1 MEKRAGLIAFFS
13 SAFAGEE
20 DEEVRLRKVMLL
32 FYSILISLL
41 AVLWGTIYW
50 VFGEPLAAAIPLSY
64 SLLSWCSIGL
74 FLLTHRYGFWRT
86 SQLLLS
92 LFLPFALLVVLGGLV
107 SSSAVVLWSLISAVG
122 ALLFPG
128 RRQPWLWFS
137 GYLVLVVASGL
148 VELFTP
154 WSNQLPAG
162 LVTGFFVMN
171 IAGVSTVAF
180 VLLQYFIKQRE
191 LAGRLLRV
199 EQEKSE
205 RLLLNVLPKRIAPL
219 LKEGQQRIAE
229 RFDEASVLFADLV
242 GFTPLSAKIPPA
254 QMVELLNA
262 YFSRFDELADRYGVE
277 KIRTVGDSYMAASG
291 VPVPQPD
298 HAKRLARLAL
308 EMCRYI
314 ESRPLDKGQPIRF
327 RIGINSG
334 PLVGGVIGHQRFH
347 YDVWGDTVNV
357 ASRMES
363 QGVAGRIQIAE
374 STYELLRGEFRCVPR
389 GVLQVKGRGKL
400 RTWFLEAAL

>member
-1 MEKRAGLIAFFS
+1 MEKRAGLIGFFS
-13 SAFAGEE
+13 SRFSEE
-20 DEEVRLRKVMLL
+20 DSEEVRLRKVMLM

-41 AVLWGTIYW
+41 AVLWGAVYW

-74 FLLTHRYGFWRT
+74 FLLTHRYRFWRT

-92 LFLPFALLVVLGGLV
+92 LVLPFLLLVVLGGLV
-107 SSSAVVLWSLISAVG
+107 SSSAVVLWSLASAVG

-137 GYLVLVVASGL
+137 GYLVLVAASGL
-148 VELFTP
+148 VELFSP
-154 WSNQLPAG
+154 WSNRLPAV
-162 LVTGFFVMN
+162 LVTGFFVLN
-171 IAGVSTVAF
+171 IAGMSTVVF
-180 VLLQYFIKQRE
+180 VLLQYFIRQRE
-191 LAGRLLRV
+191 LAGQLLRM

-205 RLLLNVLPKRIAPL
+205 RLLLNVLPKQIAPL
-219 LKEGQQRIAE
+219 LKEGRQRVAE
-229 RFDEASVLFADLV
+229 RFAEASVLFADLV

-254 QMVELLNA
+254 EMVELLNA

-277 KIRTVGDSYMAASG
+277 KIRTIGDSYMAAAG
-291 VPVPQPD
+291 VPVPQAD
-298 HAKRLARLAL
+298 HAERLARLAL
-308 EMCRYI
+308 EMCRFI
-314 ESRPLDKGQPIRF
+314 EERPLSGRQPIQF

-334 PLVGGVIGHQRFH
+334 PLVAGVIGHQRFH
-347 YDVWGDTVNV
+347 YDVWGDTVNI

-374 STYELLRGEFRCVPR
+374 PTYELLRGAFRCVPR
-389 GVLQVKGRGKL
+389 GVVQIKGRGEL